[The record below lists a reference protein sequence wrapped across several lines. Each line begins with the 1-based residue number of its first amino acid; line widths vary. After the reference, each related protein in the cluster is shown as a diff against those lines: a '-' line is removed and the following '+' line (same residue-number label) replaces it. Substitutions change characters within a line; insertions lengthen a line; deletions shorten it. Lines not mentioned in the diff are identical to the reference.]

1 MATTAE
7 FDDMNATPLGKLPMP
22 AVQSKGDAPRV
33 DMGTSYTDIL
43 KEMSKSRD
51 APQAPPQAAAPQ
63 LPPRPQQ
70 MHPQQMHPQMHLQP
84 HDERP
89 DAAEFVPREGF
100 YVPQRPPPQPHVAA
114 RPPSMGRHK
123 RSRGAWDKV
132 REYRTSLLVAGI
144 VFVLLWYI
152 APKLAAAAPQLL
164 TASGRFN
171 LAGLAIIA
179 AMAGGIH
186 RVVDHYAPV

>member
-22 AVQSKGDAPRV
+22 AVQSKGDVPRV
-33 DMGTSYTDIL
+33 DMSTSYTDIL
-43 KEMSKSRD
+43 KEMTNARD
-51 APQAPPQAAAPQ
+51 APQAAPHHQLLPPPGPEPREIAPRDGAVVAAAIA
-63 LPPRPQQ
+63 PPEY
-70 MHPQQMHPQMHLQP
+70 
-84 HDERP
+84 D
-89 DAAEFVPREGF
+89 VPREGF
-100 YVPQRPPPQPHVAA
+100 YVPQPPAPPQVHHIMRPPPRHR
-114 RPPSMGRHK
+114 RP
-123 RSRGAWDKV
+123 RSRAWAKV

-144 VFVLLWYI
+144 VFMLLWYI
-152 APKLAAAAPQLL
+152 APKLATAVPQLL

-186 RVVDHYAPV
+186 RVVDHYAP